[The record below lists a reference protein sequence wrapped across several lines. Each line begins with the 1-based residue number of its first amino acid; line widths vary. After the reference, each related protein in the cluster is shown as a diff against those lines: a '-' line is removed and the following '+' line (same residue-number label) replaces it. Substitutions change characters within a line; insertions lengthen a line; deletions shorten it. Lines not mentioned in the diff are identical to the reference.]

1 MSNRFKVLGGSLAGA
16 FAIHVALVACG
27 SVSPPS
33 PPAGD
38 GGLVDAVADALVD
51 ALQHAADAVV
61 DAEVRD
67 AHAGGDGGVPSDGG
81 ACSCA
86 PARPEYSFTAS
97 VVRDGMTLRPVADF
111 SRATITWG
119 RGDAFGG
126 PAEVNANISVS
137 FYLPDGASIQL
148 SQCDLR
154 TDLAGAAMSRGLRCT
169 GALYR
174 SLDRAADRALAEP
187 ADRRKLRTAC
197 PQLHHDIDVDG
208 RHLPPVFD
216 GFELIGNYKLVVTRN
231 DCGWSVDVA
240 ALGHAKLIM
249 RAAI

>member
-174 SLDRAADRALAEP
+174 SLDRA
-187 ADRRKLRTAC
+187 
-197 PQLHHDIDVDG
+197 VDG
-208 RHLPPVFD
+208 ELPSTGGSFIIEGARASVLSDERIEVSVPLATFNLVRGAMPAGTLQLRD
-216 GFELIGNYKLVVTRN
+216 LVVRGYMPGATN
-231 DCGWSVDVA
+231 
-240 ALGHAKLIM
+240 LTPP
-249 RAAI
+249 RAYRP